1 MSTLQNEILLESL
14 FEEVQAD
21 HPNLTEDEQIALT
34 KQLFED
40 LLQWQVHTFLNQNVK
55 MTH

>member
-1 MSTLQNEILLESL
+1 MSTLHHEALLESL

-40 LLQWQVHTFLNQNVK
+40 LLQ
-55 MTH
+55 